1 MKTLT
6 LLAMAFVAADLA
18 AIEGFDLKPG
28 AAKEFAAPGRG
39 SRRLKVKARLAL
51 DKGEKFASYAL
62 KLSVDGKPLAAKP
75 INVEEN
81 QFDLYQKELKPTPRF
96 DAASGAW
103 LVHEDADFTP
113 YNWPIPPASA
123 WWNYFN
129 VGPGRDVWQNQVYD
143 YIFDLPDGAK
153 KVTVANASA
162 ALNLVG
168 ELTVYPRP
176 QYPVFF
182 QRPAG
187 VNIFPFETL
196 KPEEQ
201 GIEKLTTYACRGE
214 KATLVLS
221 VKTEKDETWTWTTE
235 GLPEPD
241 IRPLGHTT
249 WVYTRPDVITP
260 RCLRFYY
267 GSHETLAF
275 PDVLKADHEWTVPA
289 GEAGSLWIMF
299 TVPEKQPSGLLKG
312 SITLASASGAT
323 RRIAV
328 EVEIPA
334 FDLPVV
340 DRIYGM
346 YTDFMPA
353 LGNMEYTH
361 RQGRDLRSHGI
372 NTIFVE
378 PWSTRIPIA
387 PDGTPDLGNL
397 EKTLDILKEYGF
409 NEKVFIFGLCEPIFD
424 QLNVHVARK
433 VNEEWEADEKAG
445 RHKAEPKNGGKVEL
459 DLDAEVATDEM
470 DRQRLDQQKA
480 SIKKAEAERA
490 RKARLTAKYPFTNKF
505 WAPLAKKTFSAIGDC
520 IAKRGYEPYF
530 TSVDE
535 PDTNGG
541 MAQFTAFADFLTKET
556 KYKCAS
562 NLQVPTYYKYR
573 DQVKFNICNGLA
585 RGQDVK
591 DRAGNVSVPK
601 DWVDENCFALYRQS
615 RSFDSMG
622 NRLFFGFRCEQ
633 CGYRAVWGFS
643 YFQNEK
649 WKTANPVKEAD
660 GRCGTTP
667 GWEAVLQGITD
678 SRYYA
683 CLEQLSP
690 GAGKKIVDEL
700 VPHAWR
706 YDAGDIQAIR
716 DTIYSKI
723 KEMTK

>member
-1 MKTLT
+1 
-6 LLAMAFVAADLA
+6 
-18 AIEGFDLKPG
+18 
-28 AAKEFAAPGRG
+28 
-39 SRRLKVKARLAL
+39 
-51 DKGEKFASYAL
+51 
-62 KLSVDGKPLAAKP
+62 
-75 INVEEN
+75 
-81 QFDLYQKELKPTPRF
+81 
-96 DAASGAW
+96 
-103 LVHEDADFTP
+103 
-113 YNWPIPPASA
+113 
-123 WWNYFN
+123 
-129 VGPGRDVWQNQVYD
+129 
-143 YIFDLPDGAK
+143 
-153 KVTVANASA
+153 
-162 ALNLVG
+162 
-168 ELTVYPRP
+168 
-176 QYPVFF
+176 
-182 QRPAG
+182 
-187 VNIFPFETL
+187 
-196 KPEEQ
+196 
-201 GIEKLTTYACRGE
+201 
-214 KATLVLS
+214 
-221 VKTEKDETWTWTTE
+221 
-235 GLPEPD
+235 
-241 IRPLGHTT
+241 
-249 WVYTRPDVITP
+249 
-260 RCLRFYY
+260 
-267 GSHETLAF
+267 
-275 PDVLKADHEWTVPA
+275 
-289 GEAGSLWIMF
+289 
-299 TVPEKQPSGLLKG
+299 
-312 SITLASASGAT
+312 
-323 RRIAV
+323 
-328 EVEIPA
+328 
-334 FDLPVV
+334 
-340 DRIYGM
+340 M

-353 LGNMEYTH
+353 LGDMEYTH

-378 PWSTRIPIA
+378 PWSTRIPVA
-387 PDGTPDLGNL
+387 PDGTPDLKNL

-445 RHKAEPKNGGKVEL
+445 RHKVLPKKGGKVEL
-459 DLDAEVATDEM
+459 DLDAAVAADEM
-470 DRQRLDQQKA
+470 DEQAQAQQKA
-480 SIKKAEAERA
+480 SFKKAEAERA

-505 WAPLAKKTFSAIGDC
+505 WAPLAKKTFSTIGDC
-520 IAKRGYEPYF
+520 IAARGYEPYF

-591 DRAGNVSVPK
+591 DRAGNVIVPK

-615 RSFDSMG
+615 RSFDAMG

-716 DTIYSKI
+716 DAIYSKI
-723 KEMTK
+723 